1 MSAEVRELR
10 ELISAEQIRVRVG
23 ELAAEITAHYGDRQ
37 PLLIG
42 VLNGA
47 VIFMA
52 DLVRELRLQLDFQ
65 FMAVS
70 SYGAATESSG
80 VVQILKDLDS
90 PIEGR
95 EVLIVEDIID
105 SGLTVRYLRRILEQR
120 RPADIRIVALL
131 RKGRPEAADLR
142 VDWVGFAIPDEFVV
156 GYGLDFAGRYR
167 NLPAVCIAVLED
179 VTNGSAGQ

>member
-1 MSAEVRELR
+1 MDDVVAID
-10 ELISAEQIRVRVG
+10 ELISAATIEARVR
-23 ELAAEITAHYGDRQ
+23 ELAGDIAAHYADRC

-47 VIFMA
+47 VVFMA
-52 DLVRELRLQLDFQ
+52 DLARQMPIELDFQ

-95 EVLIVEDIID
+95 EVLVVEDIID
-105 SGLTVRYLRRILEQR
+105 SGLTIRYLMRLLEQR
-120 RPADIRIVALL
+120 RPADIRIVTLL
-131 RKGRPEAADLR
+131 RKDRPEVRDLH
-142 VDWVGFAIPDEFVV
+142 VDWIGFEIPDAFVV
-156 GYGLDFAGRYR
+156 GYGLDLAGRFR
-167 NLPAVCIAVLED
+167 NLPFVGVAVLSHE
-179 VTNGSAGQ
+179 GR

>member
-1 MSAEVRELR
+1 MQPAVRELH
-10 ELISAEQIRVRVG
+10 ELISAEEIDRRVS
-23 ELAAEITAHYGDRQ
+23 ELATEINEHYGDQR

-52 DLVRELRLQLDFQ
+52 DLARKLTLELDFQ

-80 VVQILKDLDS
+80 VVQILKDLDTA
-90 PIEGR
+90 IEGR

-120 RPADIRIVALL
+120 RPATIRIVALL
-131 RKGRPEAADLR
+131 RKNRPEAADLKI
-142 VDWVGFAIPDEFVV
+142 DWVGFEIPDEFVV
-156 GYGLDFAGRYR
+156 GYGLDMAGRYR
-167 NLPAVCIAVLED
+167 NLPAVYIVELDGAAEPA
-179 VTNGSAGQ
+179 AGK